1 MGSGY
6 VLSQKAKSLEHSLHA
21 ALLRWAQRKHKV
33 CEGSNVVHF
42 IFRKLTTE
50 ELVVQL
56 GWSVLAQY
64 ASHPGFHL
72 QHRVKLAV
80 VALAN
85 NLARGLTG

>member
-1 MGSGY
+1 M
-6 VLSQKAKSLEHSLHA
+6 
-21 ALLRWAQRKHKV
+21 
-33 CEGSNVVHF
+33 
-42 IFRKLTTE
+42 
-50 ELVVQL
+50 QL